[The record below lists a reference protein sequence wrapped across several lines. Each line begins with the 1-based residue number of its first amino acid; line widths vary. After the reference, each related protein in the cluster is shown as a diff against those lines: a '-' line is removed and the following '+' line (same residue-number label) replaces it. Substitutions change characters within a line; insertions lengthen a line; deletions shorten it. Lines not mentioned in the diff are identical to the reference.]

1 MKKMFGRA
9 GGSKMHWGRLIL
21 RHLLIM
27 SLVLEDRLLAMESGH
42 YASCS
47 KRTPEED
54 CTFHI
59 VRAKVPFGSTRENH
73 QCACDYVK
81 YEFESGSNTLER
93 LITIV
98 AIEKVPLDEIMIV
111 TKYRIHKYTA
121 STSIL
126 HGFGMFYLVQPSIS
140 GLPSNQWCPV
150 SGEQLRMENVLS
162 EITKRNLKSRVLTSG
177 FVKFGQA
184 QYSKIKKDKKLSS
197 RGYTKVPCGNNEESP
212 NIDMDDYTFS
222 YDIDHDLGQDITNL
236 VADYYGPLV
245 FKPKNVNKI
254 FSTDCCNIL

>member
-47 KRTPEED
+47 KRTPEE
-54 CTFHI
+54 
-59 VRAKVPFGSTRENH
+59 G
-73 QCACDYVK
+73 DYVK

-93 LITIV
+93 LITMV

-111 TKYRIHKYTA
+111 TKYRIQKYTA

-140 GLPSNQWCPV
+140 GLPSNQWCPG

-222 YDIDHDLGQDITNL
+222 YVVDHDLGQDITNL